1 MMARALAP
9 VADVTIL
16 TASSHEESYHELRA
30 LGDARVD
37 YGGAAVTFVAVPE
50 PGDRGGFH
58 SDAHLYSHRVTERLR
73 GRFGKVGPDLV
84 EFPDRSAEG
93 FIATQA
99 RRGGDP
105 LFART
110 VLAVR
115 LHTSSELRD
124 ILNGYLDRSFESR
137 LSRELERQTLRDAD
151 VLLAAGGDV
160 LGTYRRFYG
169 GALAPARTVR
179 YPFEWDERPCRPSRL
194 DGPLRM
200 LCVGPCERRRGVQD
214 LISAVISLAG
224 DWRLTIAADDT
235 RTAPLGRSMRGTLE
249 LQADDDPRIS
259 FEGPVARGDLTER
272 LRRHDVVVLSS
283 RWECWPYIALD
294 AMAAGVPVVAPAN
307 GGCVEMVKPG
317 VAGWLADGSGSQ
329 SLSDTLGPLVAEPRR
344 AREAIDPLALR
355 DHLRR
360 LTDPEAIRAAYLELI
375 DEHAPPGGLGP
386 APPAAP
392 PLVSVVIPYYGMA
405 RFVEDT
411 VASVFTQTH
420 RRLEVLVV
428 DDGSVGPED
437 VVLAELA
444 VRYPLRILLQPNGGL
459 GAARNFGI
467 AQSRG
472 RYVLPLDADNVLEPT
487 FVERCVTLLE
497 ADETLAFV
505 TSWNRYI
512 GDVGIPF
519 NSPNE
524 GYRPVGNW
532 TALVEEQ
539 GIAGDG
545 VAVFRRSVF
554 DAHAFSEDLT
564 SFEDWALYRA
574 LRRAGQYGRVIPEML
589 WRYRVREDSMLRQV
603 GIPHEVRLLEEMNA
617 LTIEQEMT
625 WASTSG

>member
-1 MMARALAP
+1 MTARALAP

-16 TASSHEESYHELRA
+16 TASRHEERHHELGA
-30 LGDARVD
+30 LRDPRVD
-37 YGGAAVTFVAVPE
+37 YGGAAVAFVAVPE

-73 GRFGKVGPDLV
+73 GRFGEVGPDLV
-84 EFPDRSAEG
+84 EFADRHGEG

-105 LFART
+105 LFERT

-115 LHTSSELRD
+115 LHMSSELRD
-124 ILNGYLDRSFESR
+124 TLNGHLERDFESR
-137 LSRELERQTLRDAD
+137 FSRELERQTLRDAD

-160 LGTYRRFYG
+160 LGTYQRFYAD
-169 GALAPARTVR
+169 ALAPARTVR
-179 YPFEWDERPCRPSRL
+179 HAFEWDEQPSRASSP

-200 LCVGPCERRRGVQD
+200 LHVGPCERRRGVQD
-214 LISAVISLAG
+214 LIAAVTALAG
-224 DWRLTIAADDT
+224 DWRLTIAGDDT
-235 RTAPLGRSMRGTLE
+235 PTAPLGRSMLRTLE

-259 FEGPVARGDLTER
+259 FEGPVAPADLAER
-272 LRRHDVVVLSS
+272 MRRHDVVVLSS
-283 RWECWPYIALD
+283 RWECWPYVALD
-294 AMAAGVPVVAPAN
+294 AMAAGVPIVAPAI
-307 GGCVEMVKPG
+307 GGCVELVKPG
-317 VAGWLADGSGSQ
+317 VAGWLADGSGSR
-329 SLSDTLGPLVAEPRR
+329 SLIDALRPLVAEPRR
-344 AREAIDPLALR
+344 AREAVDPFALR
-355 DHLRR
+355 DHLCR
-360 LTDPEAIRAAYLELI
+360 LTDPDAIRAAYSELI
-375 DEHAPPGGLGP
+375 DEHAQHGGRGP
-386 APPAAP
+386 VAPEAP
-392 PLVSVVIPYYGMA
+392 PLVSVVIPYYAMA

-411 VASVFTQTH
+411 VASVFTQTY
-420 RRLEVLVV
+420 RRLEVLLV
-428 DDGSVGPED
+428 DDGSLDPED
-437 VVLAELA
+437 GVLAELA
-444 VRYPLRILLQPNGGL
+444 TRYRLRILLQPNGGL

-512 GDVGIPF
+512 DDIGLPF
-519 NSPNE
+519 GPPNE

-532 TALVEEQ
+532 TSLVEEQ

-545 VAVFRRSVF
+545 VAVLRRRVF
-554 DAHAFSEDLT
+554 DTHAFSEDLT

-574 LRRAGQYGRVIPEML
+574 LHRARQYGRVIPEML

-603 GIPHEVRLLEEMNA
+603 GMPHEVRLLEEMDA
-617 LTIEQEMT
+617 LTIEREMT
-625 WASTSG
+625 WVSTSG